1 MATLN
6 SEWQS
11 EFRKIVNFKLWKS
24 FSLIKIIL
32 LSHSFLIWKKKKKK
46 KKNMNHAQAQGL
58 SFDKN
63 LSKADFPPSLKTQDI
78 VKGD

>member
-1 MATLN
+1 
-6 SEWQS
+6 
-11 EFRKIVNFKLWKS
+11 
-24 FSLIKIIL
+24 
-32 LSHSFLIWKKKKKK
+32 
-46 KKNMNHAQAQGL
+46 MNNAQAQGL

>member
-1 MATLN
+1 MHGYQHLFNLFHKNHKT
-6 SEWQS
+6 
-11 EFRKIVNFKLWKS
+11 RIC
-24 FSLIKIIL
+24 
-32 LSHSFLIWKKKKKK
+32 KKKKKK